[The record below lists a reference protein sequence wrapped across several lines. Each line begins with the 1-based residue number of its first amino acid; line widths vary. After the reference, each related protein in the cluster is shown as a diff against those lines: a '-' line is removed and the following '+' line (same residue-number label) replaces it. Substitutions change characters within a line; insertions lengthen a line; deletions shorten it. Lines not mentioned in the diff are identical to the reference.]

1 MPYESLPFGPTIT
14 YAQNQTAYT
23 TYIGGVAY
31 NSVSNFVLAGSLK
44 IDLAVGRKTQA
55 SFAVHTDS
63 NTQFV
68 QFQQVAIVD
77 GSGTLAFS
85 GYIVN
90 PQATKPGFT
99 ASLIWSIQ
107 CIGQDF
113 LAKKRVYQATHTNK
127 TCGFIANDIFNTL
140 LQVEGA
146 IRGNIYDGP
155 TCGNNLICGTFNV
168 DGNALIPQANFLC
181 KATDALD
188 QLVTQASASGIPY
201 YWGASADKV
210 YDFAPYGATTG
221 PTIDDTQIEQ
231 NQNPPTVTWANQ
243 NYRNTQ
249 WVTGGVAQT
258 ATQTE
263 SRKGDS
269 NTVSWPMSFDLASA
283 PTVNVDSVA
292 KTVGI
297 KGIDTGKDFYW
308 QQGSPDIVQDSGATK
323 LTSSNTLNVS
333 YIGQFPNTA
342 LVSNAAQVA
351 YQASIDGTTGIIE
364 EITSDTT
371 LTTASN
377 ALSEGSNLLTRYA
390 QQGGQLQF
398 TTRQS
403 GFLPGQLCPV
413 NMPYLGL
420 ANTNMLIE
428 TVSITDSIDGFNIW
442 YQVTAIVGPYDVSW
456 VDFFSSLLSQQAPA
470 NSGNIGQSTSTSI
483 LLSLPA
489 SIVPTANIN
498 ISVYACSLAGNST
511 LCGNSLIVC

>member
-1 MPYESLPFGPTIT
+1 MPQYTPPFSPTIT
-14 YAQNQTAYT
+14 YTLSGTAYT
-23 TYIGGVAY
+23 VSIGGVAY
-31 NSVSNFVLAGSLK
+31 DTATNFVLAGSLK
-44 IDLAVGRKTQA
+44 VDLAVGRKSQA
-55 SFAVHTDS
+55 SFAVHTDG

-68 QFQQVAIVD
+68 QFQQVAIID
-77 GSGTLAFS
+77 GSGTLVFS
-85 GYIVN
+85 GYIVS
-90 PQATKPGFT
+90 PQATKPGF
-99 ASLIWSIQ
+99 ARSLIWSVQ

-113 LAKKRVYQATHTNK
+113 LAKKRVYQANHTNK

-140 LQVEGA
+140 LQAEGA

-155 TCGNNLICGTFNV
+155 TCGNTLLCGTFNV

-201 YWGASADKV
+201 YWGASSGKI
-210 YDFAPYGATTG
+210 YDFAPYGAVAG
-221 PTIDDTQIEQ
+221 PTIDDTLIDQR
-231 NQNPPTVTWANQ
+231 NNPPTVVWANQ

-258 ATQTE
+258 STQTE

-283 PTVNVDSVA
+283 PTINVDGTA
-292 KTVGI
+292 RTVGV
-297 KGIDTGKDFYW
+297 KGVDSGKDFYW
-308 QQGSPDIVQDSGATK
+308 QQGSPDIVQDSGGAK

-333 YIGQFPNTA
+333 YTGQYPNTA
-342 LVSNAAQVA
+342 LVSNAAQIA

-364 EITSDTT
+364 EIASDTT

-377 ALSEGSNLLTRYA
+377 ALSEASNLLTRFA
-390 QQGGQLQF
+390 QQGGKLQF
-398 TTRQS
+398 TTKQS

-413 NMPYLGL
+413 NMPYLGIV
-420 ANTNMLIE
+420 NISMLIE
-428 TVSITDSIDGFNIW
+428 TVSITDSIDSFNIW
-442 YQVTAIVGPYDVSW
+442 YQVTAVVGPYDVTW
-456 VDFFSSLLSQQAPA
+456 VDFFSSLLSRQAPA
-470 NSGNIGQSTSTSI
+470 NSGNIGQSTSASI

-489 SIVPTANIN
+489 NIVPTANIN
-498 ISVYACSLAGNST
+498 ISVYSCSLIGNST